1 MDCIPGGWAPKY
13 STFHLIGSAV
23 CFICQPYSQGGTNG
37 PSAGLTLNLSS
48 NNPFRNRA
56 ASPNSAASPPPRSP
70 FEDPSPRPTSR
81 NPFLDPDFSSSASRQ
96 VTSPEKMAESKGTRS
111 PTAEELFNSLDIND
125 GATKKSQ
132 SRPSG
137 GKSSTD
143 RSVRGPHRGENIP
156 PQGRGPSI
164 SHRPSRSQEEALR
177 ARRIQGG
184 TNGNKPTGGSP
195 QRRPEPRLRRNSD
208 SSVMEKP
215 VTDDERRM
223 REMRQRD
230 RERRHRDGKNRPK
243 KLDIIDQLDATS
255 IYGTGLFHH
264 DGPFDACNPHRNRK
278 GSRRAPMQAFA
289 KDSANNTIGGAGP
302 LNKRP
307 DHKLFMGQEPHD
319 ASTMYA
325 GVRDPTR
332 SKVHEMD
339 LFDPKQRGDYEYGE
353 ETLGLGSSTFLE
365 GTPAARTA
373 IVRNQEE
380 SAQEAAESGLGRK
393 KSVVQRFKSIKR
405 TPREYNELGRVTS
418 PEGYQGHS
426 PRPSIPGGAAER
438 NPFFAEFDKAEE
450 RISVKRKDSDAMSPP
465 PPVHGAGLERRATT
479 DATMDGPEGQAK
491 QVGGGFLSRVKSL
504 KGGRRQAPQPPAK
517 DGVPNYTPGT
527 AT

>member
-1 MDCIPGGWAPKY
+1 M
-13 STFHLIGSAV
+13 SSS
-23 CFICQPYSQGGTNG
+23 QPYSQGSTNG

-56 ASPNSAASPPPRSP
+56 ASPNSLASPPPRSP
-70 FEDPSPRPTSR
+70 FEDPPPRPTSR
-81 NPFLDPDFSSSASRQ
+81 NPFLDPDFNSPASQ
-96 VTSPEKMAESKGTRS
+96 VVASPEKMAETKGARS
-111 PTAEELFNSLDIND
+111 PTAEELFSSLDIND
-125 GATKKSQ
+125 STAKKSQ
-132 SRPSG
+132 SKPSG
-137 GKSSTD
+137 GQSSTD
-143 RSVRGPHRGENIP
+143 RPFRGPPRGENIP
-156 PQGRGPSI
+156 PQGRGPSS
-164 SHRPSRSQEEALR
+164 SHRPTRSQEEALR
-177 ARRIQGG
+177 ARKMQAGA
-184 TNGNKPTGGSP
+184 NGNKPTGGSP
-195 QRRPEPRLRRNSD
+195 QRRAEPRLRRNSD

-215 VTDDERRM
+215 ITDEERRM
-223 REMRQRD
+223 REMRHRD

-319 ASTMYA
+319 ASSMFA
-325 GVRDPTR
+325 GVRDPSR

-339 LFDPKQRGDYEYGE
+339 LFDPKQRGDMEYGE
-353 ETLGLGSSTFLE
+353 QTLGLGSSTFLE

-373 IVRNQEE
+373 IARNQEE
-380 SAQEAAESGLGRK
+380 SAQEAAEAGLGRK

-405 TPREYNELGRVTS
+405 GPRDYSDSGRVTS
-418 PEGYQGHS
+418 PEGYPGHS
-426 PRPSIPGGAAER
+426 PRPSLPSAGVTER
-438 NPFFAEFDKAEE
+438 NPFFTEYDKGEE
-450 RISVKRKDSDAMSPP
+450 HISVKRKDSDAMSPLTP
-465 PPVHGAGLERRATT
+465 PPVHGASLERRATT

-491 QVGGGFLSRVKSL
+491 QAGAGFLSRVKSL
-504 KGGRRQAPQPPAK
+504 KGGRRQPPQPPAK
-517 DGVPNYTPGT
+517 DMIPGYTTGN
-527 AT
+527 AV

>member
-1 MDCIPGGWAPKY
+1 M
-13 STFHLIGSAV
+13 STMEGDLLGLG
-23 CFICQPYSQGGTNG
+23 QPYGQGATNG

-56 ASPNSAASPPPRSP
+56 ASPNSLASPPPRSP
-70 FEDPSPRPTSR
+70 FEDPPPRPTSR
-81 NPFLDPDFSSSASRQ
+81 NPFLDPDFNPASQ
-96 VTSPEKMAESKGTRS
+96 PFTSPEKMAETKSTRS
-111 PTAEELFNSLDIND
+111 PSADELFSSLNVND
-125 GATKKSQ
+125 DTAKKSQ

-137 GKSSTD
+137 GQSSN
-143 RSVRGPHRGENIP
+143 RPFRGPPRGENIP
-156 PQGRGPSI
+156 PQGRGPPSS
-164 SHRPSRSQEEALR
+164 SHRPTRSQEEALK
-177 ARRIQGG
+177 ARRTQGG
-184 TNGNKPTGGSP
+184 TNGTKPTGGSP

-215 VTDDERRM
+215 ATDEERRI

-230 RERRHRDGKNRPK
+230 RERRHRDGKGRPK

-302 LNKRP
+302 LNRRP

-319 ASTMYA
+319 ATNMYA
-325 GVRDPTR
+325 GGKDPSR
-332 SKVHEMD
+332 SKVHEME

-365 GTPAARTA
+365 GTPAARAA
-373 IVRNQEE
+373 IARNQEE

-393 KSVVQRFKSIKR
+393 KSVVHRFKSIKR
-405 TPREYNELGRVTS
+405 GPREYGESGRVTS
-418 PEGYQGHS
+418 PEAYHGHS
-426 PRPSIPGGAAER
+426 PRPSLPSNGVGER
-438 NPFFAEFDKAEE
+438 NPFFAEFDKTEE
-450 RISVKRKDSDAMSPP
+450 QISVKRKGSDAMSPLTP
-465 PPVHGAGLERRATT
+465 PPAHGAGLERRATT
-479 DATMDGPEGQAK
+479 DATMDGPADGQTK
-491 QVGGGFLSRVKSL
+491 QAGGGFLSRVKSL
-504 KGGRRQAPQPPAK
+504 KGGRRQRPEPPAK
-517 DGVPNYTPGT
+517 DGVPPTPGT
-527 AT
+527 AM

>member
-1 MDCIPGGWAPKY
+1 MEGDLLGLG
-13 STFHLIGSAV
+13 
-23 CFICQPYSQGGTNG
+23 QPSRQPATNS
-37 PSAGLTLNLSS
+37 PPVGLTLNLSS

-56 ASPNSAASPPPRSP
+56 ASPNSLASPPPRSP
-70 FEDPSPRPTSR
+70 FEDPPPRPTSR
-81 NPFLDPDFSSSASRQ
+81 NPFLDPDFDSSVSQ
-96 VTSPEKMAESKGTRS
+96 LVTSPEKMAQPKTAQS

-125 GATKKSQ
+125 NTSKKPQSRSTGGQ
-132 SRPSG
+132 SSSRPS
-137 GKSSTD
+137 
-143 RSVRGPHRGENIP
+143 RGPPRGENIP
-156 PQGRGPSI
+156 PQGRGPPSS
-164 SHRPSRSQEEALR
+164 SHRPSRSQEEALKVR
-177 ARRIQGG
+177 KIPPGSSKS
-184 TNGNKPTGGSP
+184 KPTGGSP

-208 SSVMEKP
+208 SSIMEKP
-215 VTDDERRM
+215 ITDEERRM

-302 LNKRP
+302 LNRRP
-307 DHKLFMGQEPHD
+307 DHKLFMGHDPHD
-319 ASTMYA
+319 PSTMYA
-325 GVRDPTR
+325 GHRDPNKPR
-332 SKVHEMD
+332 SHEME

-380 SAQEAAESGLGRK
+380 SAQEAAENGLARK

-405 TPREYNELGRVTS
+405 GPSHHNESGRVTS
-418 PEGYQGHS
+418 PDTYHGHS
-426 PRPSIPGGAAER
+426 PRPSLPSTNTGER
-438 NPFFAEFDKAEE
+438 NPFFADFDKGEE
-450 RISVKRKDSDAMSPP
+450 QISVKKKEGDAVSPLTPP
-465 PPVHGAGLERRATT
+465 PTHGANLERRSTT
-479 DATMDGPEGQAK
+479 DATMDGSAEGR
-491 QVGGGFLSRVKSL
+491 GFLSRVKSL
-504 KGGRRQAPQPPAK
+504 KGGRRQRPEPPVK
-517 DGVPNYTPGT
+517 DGVPGYTPGT
-527 AT
+527 AM